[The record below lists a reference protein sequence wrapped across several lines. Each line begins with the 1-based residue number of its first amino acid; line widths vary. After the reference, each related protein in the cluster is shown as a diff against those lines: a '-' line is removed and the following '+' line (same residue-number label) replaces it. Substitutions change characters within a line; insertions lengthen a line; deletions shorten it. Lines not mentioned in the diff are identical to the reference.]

1 MKSKLITAASLLW
14 ILAAISCGGGEG
26 RPDAYGNFEGLE
38 TVVSA
43 ETGGRLI
50 SVNVEEGSMAQKGRV
65 AAVVD
70 TAALSIQKRELM
82 ARLAGAEDEIRALES
97 DINAKLVQLE
107 NLEREESRVAGMF
120 GDSAATERELDR
132 IRTELAAMEQ
142 AVDALRSR
150 RSGLVHNREA
160 MKSKV
165 ELAEEN
171 ISKSVVRNPIEGTV
185 LEKFRRAGEMVMPG
199 TSLYSIQDLSE
210 LDLRVY
216 VSGGQLSSIRLGD
229 SVDVYI
235 DRSRDKIE
243 KLWGKIVWI
252 SDTAEFTPKIIQT
265 RDVRVDLV
273 YAVRIRVANDGR
285 LKIGMPGEARFRGR
299 D

>member
-1 MKSKLITAASLLW
+1 MTTTAV
-14 ILAAISCGGGEG
+14 SCGGGEG
-26 RPDAYGNFEGLE
+26 QPDAYGNFEGLE

-50 SVNVEEGSMAQKGRV
+50 GVNVEEGSKAEKDQV

-70 TAALSIQKRELM
+70 TASLSIQKRELM
-82 ARLAGAEDEIRALES
+82 SRLAAAQDEIRALES
-97 DINAKLVQLE
+97 DISAKLVQLK
-107 NLEREESRVAGMF
+107 NLEREESRIVGMF
-120 GDSAATERELDR
+120 SDSAATERELDR
-132 IRTELAAMEQ
+132 IRTELASMKQ
-142 AVDALRSR
+142 AVDAMKSR
-150 RSGLVHNREA
+150 RSSLAHNREVIKA
-160 MKSKV
+160 KV

-171 ISKSVVRNPIEGTV
+171 ISKSVVRNPIDGTV
-185 LEKFRRAGEMVMPG
+185 LEKFRRVGEMVMPG
-199 TSLYSIQDLSE
+199 TPLYSIQDLSE

-235 DRSRDKIE
+235 DRSRNEVE
-243 KLWGKIVWI
+243 KLGGEIVWI
-252 SDTAEFTPKIIQT
+252 SETAEFTPKIIQT

-273 YAVRIRVANDGR
+273 YAVRIRVANDGK
-285 LKIGMPGEARFRGR
+285 LKIGMPGETRFKAR